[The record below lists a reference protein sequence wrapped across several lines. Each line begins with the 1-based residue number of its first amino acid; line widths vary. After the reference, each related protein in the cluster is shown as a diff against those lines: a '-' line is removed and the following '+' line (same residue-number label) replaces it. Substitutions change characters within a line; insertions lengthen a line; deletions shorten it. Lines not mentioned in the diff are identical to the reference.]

1 MKRLFTK
8 LHSPTPYR
16 KVRGGVLFLCYNIP
30 MSDTELETIQEELD
44 SKENIIEPRKNMADE
59 VSLLRQ
65 SLDKST
71 KLLSWGSMFL
81 GGMFRGAGI
90 VAGATLFVILAG
102 WVLKLMGF
110 LPGLS
115 DVAEYILDAFN
126 KASLN

>member
-1 MKRLFTK
+1 MKY
-8 LHSPTPYR
+8 TPPDLLQGHGR
-16 KVRGGVLFLCYNIP
+16 QIFLCYNIP
-30 MSDTELETIQEELD
+30 MSDTEIETIQEELD

>member
-1 MKRLFTK
+1 MT
-8 LHSPTPYR
+8 
-16 KVRGGVLFLCYNIP
+16 
-30 MSDTELETIQEELD
+30 DTDIEIIQEELD
-44 SKENIIEPRKNMADE
+44 NKENIIMPRANMADE

-65 SLDKST
+65 SIDKSVR
-71 KLLSWGSMFL
+71 LFSWGNMFI

-90 VAGATLFVILAG
+90 IAGATLFVILAG
-102 WVLKLMGF
+102 WFLKLMGF

>member
-1 MKRLFTK
+1 
-8 LHSPTPYR
+8 
-16 KVRGGVLFLCYNIP
+16 
-30 MSDTELETIQEELD
+30 MSDTEIETIQEELD

-71 KLLSWGSMFL
+71 KLLSWGNMFL

-90 VAGATLFVILAG
+90 IAGATLFVIVAG
-102 WVLKLMGF
+102 WVLELMGF
-110 LPGLS
+110 LPGTA
-115 DVAEYILDAFN
+115 DIAKYILDAFN